1 MRFLRGLLFVLP
13 SWGVTVEPRDVQG
26 GFWLGSLAQAGKSPL
41 APSGYEVFRSVKDF
55 GAIGD
60 GVTDDT
66 AAINRAAAMLNMSS
80 TDTRC
85 EADCGSTTVLAAV
98 VYFPPGTYL
107 VSSPIIQYYHTQFVG
122 DAVSKPVIK
131 GSNNF
136 AGIALMDS
144 NVYIPQGNGSQWYIN
159 QSNFL
164 RQIRNFVFDMT
175 GMEPHNQQGGQAF
188 VPTGIHWQV
197 GQATS
202 ITNCDFKMD
211 VADGQRATTSVGIMM
226 ENGSGGVV
234 SDLTFFGG
242 NIGFIAG
249 SQQFTASNLQFTSCL
264 TAIKHLWN
272 WGFTWKNIY
281 VQYCPVAIDC
291 TEYSPATQQG
301 TGSVAVV
308 DSYFHD
314 VTNAITIL
322 RNGDQQP
329 SIVLENLQ
337 VQNSQSVVQVIGG
350 TGETILPGS
359 SGMLYFDTWVSGV
372 QYLPNGISGTK
383 KSAFIT
389 PATNKPQS
397 LLDDFDRYLVRA
409 KPQYE
414 DVEAGNIV
422 VATHNG
428 VSNDGTGD
436 QTDAINA
443 MLSGNVG
450 SVIFFPAG
458 IYQVQGTV
466 KVPVGSKIVGSSWSQ
481 IRGTGPYFSKESDPR
496 VMVQV
501 GNDGDSGVIEIS
513 DMMFTVKGATAGCIL
528 MEWNVHESGRGS
540 AAMWDS
546 HFRVGGAAGSDLQLQ
561 DCPLGWATEAKC
573 KAAAM
578 LMHVTQTASGYFDN
592 VWLWVADHDLDS
604 PLNADAVEGPGGIP
618 MTAQTQIS
626 IYVGRGLLVES
637 QGPTWFYGTSSEH
650 SQMYQYELLG
660 AKNVYMGHLQTET
673 PYYQPYPDA
682 LRPYELGAMAGD
694 PTFSDCNDSLCR
706 GAWALRVINSTD
718 VVIYSAGFYSF
729 FQNNW
734 LGCAL
739 NENCQLALMET
750 SYSERL
756 WAYNIFTK
764 GNVQIVS
771 PRGGL
776 PPVLFDDTT
785 RNGYT
790 SEIAAWLELSQ
801 GGGNIGVDDIYLD
814 LKIWQGPLATVSC
827 RPPCTYILPPIP
839 LQSPTTIMFPPSSTS
854 LEVGWFTDTTY
865 IGDDGQYTATVE
877 YVVVTVT
884 TTLTIPNLVVSS
896 LPVSNVAIPPGV
908 NSTTIYAETSL
919 LPPPFV
925 ITDDKGPTGRIVNRT
940 ITPKPWPWSNGP
952 ASTQTTSNNALLF
965 VVHTFGPPGPVCTGG
980 CGIKC
985 KNYCNWPCQD
995 GCNGGED
1002 CKYGGC
1008 THGGD
1013 CSGDDCTGG
1022 GDCESDNCDR
1032 GGDCHG
1038 SHCQRGGGCVGPSCR
1053 RPGICHPFP
1062 CPETGGCVG
1071 PLCGTFEDDDPDIKD
1086 FQDPTDPNHVSEREP
1101 DECTTKTFSTCSTLC
1116 LASPATTCWTAC
1128 STGVGCDETDS
1139 SWLATETPA
1148 PAYAVGVLELW
1159 PDIPSPDPELPAVA
1173 QSVIQ
1178 ALSFL
1183 GDFGDSGTST
1193 IQTAVSCYDPR
1204 DTCYKTGYSTRCE
1217 TVARVAGHVGPR
1229 QGMETGQTPSATPRP
1244 VLVRP
1249 VQRDDAEN
1257 GSESSTSI
1265 VSSPSSHAPSL
1276 RIDARRAPG
1285 RYIPINFDGSGNIS
1299 RVVSVSSNIS
1309 PLPAMDLSLPGES
1322 CTVEPFCIC
1331 QGPYTTCLYIWVEK
1345 DHYIGSGVSFIV
1357 QVKENDRLIC
1367 DVTMECGDCDG
1378 GHAECT
1384 DGSSIEWLNY
1394 EAQYYSKT
1402 QDFTF
1407 VVRLIEVQPSGHHCG
1422 KADSLNLL
1430 SQS

>member
-13 SWGVTVEPRDVQG
+13 AVSWGVTVEPKDVQG

-131 GSNNF
+131 GSKNF

-144 NVYIPQGNGSQWYIN
+144 NVYIPPGK
-159 QSNFL
+159 
-164 RQIRNFVFDMT
+164 RKPV
-175 GMEPHNQQGGQAF
+175 QGGQAF

-211 VADGQRATTSVGIMM
+211 VADGQGAATSVGIMM

-242 NIGFIAG
+242 NVGFIAG

-281 VQYCPVAIDC
+281 VQYCSVAIDC

-308 DSYFHD
+308 DSYFNG
-314 VTNAITIL
+314 VTNGIVIF
-322 RNGDQQP
+322 RNGNQQP
-329 SIVLENLQ
+329 SIVPENLK
-337 VQNSQSVVQVIGG
+337 VQNSQSVVQVIG
-350 TGETILPGS
+350 GETILPGS

-372 QYLPNGISGTK
+372 QYLPKGISGIK
-383 KSAFIT
+383 QSAFIT

-414 DVEAGNIV
+414 DVEAGDIV

-443 MLSGNVG
+443 MLSGNIG
-450 SVIFFPAG
+450 SVIFFSAG

-466 KVPVGSKIVGSSWSQ
+466 EVPVGSKIVGSSWSQ
-481 IRGTGPYFSKESDPR
+481 IRGTGPYFSTESDPR

-501 GNDGDSGVIEIS
+501 GYDGDSGVIEIS

-546 HFRVGGAAGSDLQLQ
+546 HFRVGGAAGSHLQLQ
-561 DCPLGWATEAKC
+561 DCPLGGASEAKC

-578 LMHVTQTASGYFDN
+578 LMHVTQTASGSG
-592 VWLWVADHDLDS
+592 S
-604 PLNADAVEGPGGIP
+604 PSTSDEV
-618 MTAQTQIS
+618 S
-626 IYVGRGLLVES
+626 LVES

-682 LRPYELGAMAGD
+682 LRPYELGAMTGD
-694 PTFSDCNDSLCR
+694 PTFGDCNDSLCR

-734 LGCAL
+734 LGCTS

-756 WAYNIFTK
+756 WAYNIFTI
-764 GNVQIVS
+764 GNVQVVS

-814 LKIWQGPLATVSC
+814 LKIWQDPLATVSC

-877 YVVVTVT
+877 YVVVTGDDDSYNPEFGGF
-884 TTLTIPNLVVSS
+884 ISS
-896 LPVSNVAIPPGV
+896 RLQRCH
-908 NSTTIYAETSL
+908 T
-919 LPPPFV
+919 
-925 ITDDKGPTGRIVNRT
+925 TGREF
-940 ITPKPWPWSNGP
+940 
-952 ASTQTTSNNALLF
+952 NNYLRRDKFTAAA
-965 VVHTFGPPGPVCTGG
+965 VC
-980 CGIKC
+980 
-985 KNYCNWPCQD
+985 
-995 GCNGGED
+995 
-1002 CKYGGC
+1002 
-1008 THGGD
+1008 HH
-1013 CSGDDCTGG
+1013 
-1022 GDCESDNCDR
+1022 R
-1032 GGDCHG
+1032 
-1038 SHCQRGGGCVGPSCR
+1038 
-1053 RPGICHPFP
+1053 
-1062 CPETGGCVG
+1062 
-1071 PLCGTFEDDDPDIKD
+1071 
-1086 FQDPTDPNHVSEREP
+1086 
-1101 DECTTKTFSTCSTLC
+1101 
-1116 LASPATTCWTAC
+1116 
-1128 STGVGCDETDS
+1128 
-1139 SWLATETPA
+1139 
-1148 PAYAVGVLELW
+1148 
-1159 PDIPSPDPELPAVA
+1159 
-1173 QSVIQ
+1173 
-1178 ALSFL
+1178 
-1183 GDFGDSGTST
+1183 
-1193 IQTAVSCYDPR
+1193 
-1204 DTCYKTGYSTRCE
+1204 
-1217 TVARVAGHVGPR
+1217 R
-1229 QGMETGQTPSATPRP
+1229 QGPNRENRQPDDYPKALAMEQWSR
-1244 VLVRP
+1244 VRP
-1249 VQRDDAEN
+1249 
-1257 GSESSTSI
+1257 
-1265 VSSPSSHAPSL
+1265 
-1276 RIDARRAPG
+1276 
-1285 RYIPINFDGSGNIS
+1285 
-1299 RVVSVSSNIS
+1299 
-1309 PLPAMDLSLPGES
+1309 
-1322 CTVEPFCIC
+1322 
-1331 QGPYTTCLYIWVEK
+1331 
-1345 DHYIGSGVSFIV
+1345 
-1357 QVKENDRLIC
+1357 NDF
-1367 DVTMECGDCDG
+1367 E
-1378 GHAECT
+1378 
-1384 DGSSIEWLNY
+1384 
-1394 EAQYYSKT
+1394 
-1402 QDFTF
+1402 
-1407 VVRLIEVQPSGHHCG
+1407 
-1422 KADSLNLL
+1422 
-1430 SQS
+1430 